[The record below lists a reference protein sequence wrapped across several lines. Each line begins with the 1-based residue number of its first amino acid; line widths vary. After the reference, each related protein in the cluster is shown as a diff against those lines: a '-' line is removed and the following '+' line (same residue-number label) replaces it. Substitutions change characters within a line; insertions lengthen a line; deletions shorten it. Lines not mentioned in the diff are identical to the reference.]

1 MENKK
6 KANHGDGWH
15 DCVLPVHSQV
25 VKIKKEFEKIHQP
38 QMLRVLRYITGPQ
51 RSRSPLGLGQRDR
64 RPITVG
70 KLITKKEQWR

>member
-1 MENKK
+1 MEKK
-6 KANHGDGWH
+6 KANLGDEGR

-38 QMLRVLRYITGPQ
+38 EILRLLRQITGPQ
-51 RSRSPLGLGQRDR
+51 RSRSPLGLGQRDN

-70 KLITKKEQWR
+70 N